1 MACNLTIF
9 FKKLIFKVTLQS
21 QTCIL
26 LLVFAVCVSLR
37 YGYYGDYRMVLG
49 PSSSRLMQASSVFVE
64 QVEVR
69 DDDKRGVF
77 VYAFSEKPELSYQ
90 TNWSVSDYVIV
101 RSYSRKV

>member
-1 MACNLTIF
+1 
-9 FKKLIFKVTLQS
+9 
-21 QTCIL
+21 
-26 LLVFAVCVSLR
+26 
-37 YGYYGDYRMVLG
+37 
-49 PSSSRLMQASSVFVE
+49 MQASSVFVE

-77 VYAFSEKPELSYQ
+77 LYAFSEKPELSYQ